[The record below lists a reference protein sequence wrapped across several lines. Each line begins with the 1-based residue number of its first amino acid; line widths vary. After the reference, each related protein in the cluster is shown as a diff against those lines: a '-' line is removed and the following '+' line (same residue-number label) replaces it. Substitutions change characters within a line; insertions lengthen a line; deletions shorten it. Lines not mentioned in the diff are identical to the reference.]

1 VGRFAGGLLFGLLFG
16 LLLGV
21 VAGAGGAYLYFE
33 RQKPAPSAAA
43 PVAPPTPDKP
53 QKPRR
58 RGGGGKS
65 VASSLQV
72 PVDPTIVLTPADQK
86 VVSAGD
92 SLKSEN
98 TLDMSAGGDSRELA
112 ADEIDA
118 ALSTQSPALLRCLA
132 ESRGAAPVVGKI
144 VFGVVVDGSGRVV
157 RTRVE
162 APSYLV
168 HHGLY
173 DCARKALGGLH
184 FPATGRETVVT
195 VPYDVTE

>member
-1 VGRFAGGLLFGLLFG
+1 VGRFAGGLILGLI
-16 LLLGV
+16 LGV
-21 VAGAGGAYLYFE
+21 VAGAGGAYVYFE
-33 RQKPAPSAAA
+33 RQRPPAPSAAA

-58 RGGGGKS
+58 RGGNKA

-86 VVSAGD
+86 VVTAGD
-92 SLKSEN
+92 SLKSES
-98 TLDMSAGGDSRELA
+98 TLDMTAGGDSRELA

-118 ALSTQSPALLRCLA
+118 ALSTQSPALLRCLT

-144 VFGVVVDGSGRVV
+144 VFGVVVDGSGRVT

-162 APSYLV
+162 APSYLI
-168 HHGLY
+168 HRGLY
-173 DCARKALGGLH
+173 DCARKALAALR
-184 FPATGRETVVT
+184 FPAAGRETVVT